1 MILMNDNINL
11 DEKYEDLQEI
21 LFSSKEFNFKK
32 DTILVIRQYYGK
44 KEICLDLSKLDKE
57 ALSNIIVDKDKIYD
71 EEYEI

>member
-1 MILMNDNINL
+1 MLMNDKINL
-11 DEKYEDLQEI
+11 DEKYEDLQET

-32 DTILVIRQYYGK
+32 DTILVIRQYYGN

-57 ALSNIIVDKDKIYD
+57 TLANIIVDKDRIYD

>member
-1 MILMNDNINL
+1 MNDNINL

-21 LFSSKEFNFKK
+21 LFFFFFFKFKK
-32 DTILVIRQYYGK
+32 DTILVLRQYYGN

-57 ALSNIIVDKDKIYD
+57 ALADIIIDKDKIYG

>member
-1 MILMNDNINL
+1 MKENINL

-21 LFSSKEFNFKK
+21 LHSSKEFKFEKS
-32 DTILVIRQYYGK
+32 TVLVIRQYYGN

-57 ALSNIIVDKDKIYD
+57 ALANIIIDKDKIFD

>member
-1 MILMNDNINL
+1 MNDNINL

-21 LFSSKEFNFKK
+21 LFSSKKFNFKK
-32 DTILVIRQYYGK
+32 DTILVIRQYYGN

-57 ALSNIIVDKDKIYD
+57 ALADIIIDKDKIYD

>member
-1 MILMNDNINL
+1 MKENINL

-32 DTILVIRQYYGK
+32 DTILVIRQYDGD

-57 ALSNIIVDKDKIYD
+57 ALADIIIDKDKIYD

>member
-1 MILMNDNINL
+1 MKENINL

-21 LFSSKEFNFKK
+21 LNSSKEYKFERS
-32 DTILVIRQYYGK
+32 TVLVIRQYYGN

-57 ALSNIIVDKDKIYD
+57 ALANIIVDKDKIYD

>member
-1 MILMNDNINL
+1 MKENINL

-21 LFSSKEFNFKK
+21 LHSSKEFKFEKS
-32 DTILVIRQYYGK
+32 TVLVIRQYYGN

-57 ALSNIIVDKDKIYD
+57 ALANIIIDKDKIYD